1 MNCKNISK
9 KNSCI
14 TIAVTLFSLIANAQV
29 PLQFNFQ
36 ASARYKSGE
45 IMIEKDIKVRINIRN
60 EEPTGKAEYTE
71 VRSVH
76 TNLFGMFTIAIG
88 SKDAFYSSGS
98 LKNVQWGNGK
108 KYLQI
113 EVDPNGKSNYIDL
126 GTTQLM
132 SVPFALFSL
141 ETANKSNTVN
151 ISASNGL
158 SLADTIL
165 QIGNNEGD
173 TTSMLTSNR
182 EIPLNGHSLRLSD
195 GGGNIKLSKGLITL
209 QQDSSNF
216 DGIKSGGPFMMIN
229 PIYPRPD
236 ALPFL
241 FNNSAFP
248 QNNGST
254 SPNEVVIWGHN
265 LDKGGGAY
273 IPGLPGIGY
282 SLESNYKPS
291 IDSRFVESHEFYIT
305 PKGEQIRLKS
315 YTIDTKTNDIDFYHT
330 ADNLYLKK
338 PSTGLPYYYIFGTS
352 NFTKTQYVTAA
363 GNFNIFATSDKA
375 VVISND
381 YDPGDRNLHFYNWDM
396 VSLPGFLF
404 TNNATRFQVRTIPE
418 NDYSISLGDHLNR
431 WADVSSRQFRGENLM
446 LKSNWSRY
454 ENIIPTATLD
464 ISGQEGFSQL
474 RMRASYT
481 PSSSN
486 DTNGE
491 VGTAAWDEDYIYIK
505 TSSGWKRSTLSA
517 F

>member
-1 MNCKNISK
+1 MYCKNVNEKTSY
-9 KNSCI
+9 I
-14 TIAVTLFSLIANAQV
+14 TIAIMLFSLLANAQV

-36 ASARYKSGE
+36 AAARYKSGE
-45 IMIEKDIKVRINIRN
+45 IMSEKDIKVRINIRN
-60 EEPTGKAEYTE
+60 EGSTGKAEYTE

-88 SKDAFYSSGS
+88 SKDAVFYSGS
-98 LKNVQWGNGK
+98 LKDVQWGNGK

-113 EVDPNGKSNYIDL
+113 EVDPNGRENYIDL

-141 ETANKSNTVN
+141 ETASKSNTIN

-173 TTSMLTSNR
+173 TSSMLTSNR
-182 EIPLNGHSLRLSD
+182 EIPLNGHSLSLSD
-195 GGGNIKLSKGLITL
+195 GGGDINFSKGLITL
-209 QQDSSNF
+209 QQDSSTF
-216 DGIKSGGPFMMIN
+216 DGTTSGGPFMIIN

-241 FNNSAFP
+241 FNRTSTQ

-254 SPNEVVIWGHN
+254 SPNEVVMWGHN
-265 LDKGGGAY
+265 LAGGGGAY
-273 IPGLPGIGY
+273 IPALPGIGY
-282 SLESNYKPS
+282 SLESNYKPT
-291 IDSRFVESHEFYIT
+291 IDSRLLESHELYIT
-305 PKGEQIRLKS
+305 PQGEQIRLKS

-338 PSTGLPYYYIFGTS
+338 PSTGVPYYYIYGTN
-352 NFTKTQYVTAA
+352 NFTKTQYVTSA
-363 GNFNIFATSDKA
+363 GNFNIVASSDKS
-375 VVISND
+375 VVIGND
-381 YDPGDRNLHFYNWDM
+381 YEQGDRNFYFHNWDM

-404 TNNATRFQVRTIPE
+404 TDNATRFRARTIPE

-431 WADVSSRQFRGENLM
+431 WADVSSRQFRGENLI

-454 ENIIPTATLD
+454 ENIVPTATLD
-464 ISGQEGFSQL
+464 ISGEEGFSQL

-486 DTNGE
+486 DPKGE
-491 VGTAAWDEDYIYIK
+491 VGAAAWDEDYIYIK
-505 TSSGWKRSTLSA
+505 TSSGWKRSTLST